1 MQGTVPEGVTV
12 VSEDESKRT
21 AFEKHYLLSDGT
33 YYAVSYA
40 EAVHEQDEQGNWV
53 DVDAAPAYDSKDSSY
68 KVKGK
73 QYSADF
79 DTAEGKASLVNKKG
93 QALTWHYELI
103 GASDEKAVMKL
114 AKKNAKAGSGKNASP
129 KGKKVSDQN
138 AFELPQSKGELL
150 FEDAF
155 GAFHAEVRYTVS
167 PQKIKEDVILYEKGE
182 VYALCMVVENC
193 DYKARLEDHAVIFE
207 DNKGNAYFYIDAPLM
222 YDAAGASST
231 DVQVL
236 LKQTGKTVTVTYTP
250 NKEWLNSN
258 ERVYPVTFDPAVT
271 TEDYQ
276 ANIEDGYILNNGK
289 PCYASANRLY
299 VGKVSGVEA
308 QSVIRVKNLPETGT
322 LPIIQ
327 ASLYLPTYSAAS
339 SYVNGKTLILEQVSY
354 DVQHL
359 SSLQFSTDADS
370 VSQVGSATVAT
381 GDTSYTF
388 NVLTSGFLEKK
399 EAGEA
404 VCYRLRFSSVPS
416 GGSLQL
422 GSIEQSTESKRPVL
436 TVCYGYQTPSFL
448 GTQVF
453 LNNLLEYGNGK
464 TILKMTGTTLSMIDY
479 NSSEARAS
487 MTLQEGANG
496 GAYIYANYEGNY
508 LDAANGSAGY
518 PVAGSTVSGSSTGD
532 EWVVLQTTSTH
543 YLILLASNPALAL
556 TRSSSGITLQ
566 TVSEDLEESQ
576 LWIITNAGTTM
587 QVDGRNIEDGV

>member
-1 MQGTVPEGVTV
+1 
-12 VSEDESKRT
+12 
-21 AFEKHYLLSDGT
+21 
-33 YYAVSYA
+33 
-40 EAVHEQDEQGNWV
+40 
-53 DVDAAPAYDSKDSSY
+53 DSKDSSY

-508 LDAANGSAGY
+508 LDAANGSEGY
-518 PVAGSTVSGSSTGD
+518 PVAGSPVSGSTAGD
-532 EWVVLQTTSTH
+532 EWVIMRVASGQH
-543 YLILLASNPALAL
+543 LILLATNLNLAL
-556 TRSSSGITLQ
+556 TRSSEGITLEE
-566 TVSEDLEESQ
+566 VSSNLVTSQ
-576 LWIITNAGTTM
+576 Y
-587 QVDGRNIEDGV
+587 